1 MPLVV
6 IEIGSFS
13 GSDMTS
19 VSLENCVVDVPIYH
33 GRQRSIKNVFI
44 DALKGSG
51 SKHPAFSSAT
61 FRVLDI
67 PSLELK
73 QGDKVALLGDN
84 GAGKTSL
91 LKLMASIYF
100 PTTGSAKINGKVASF
115 LNINVG
121 LDQEFTGRE
130 NIFLKGAIM
139 GVAKS
144 LVEEKLDEIVSFA
157 ELETVIDQPMRTYST
172 GMQMRLS
179 FAISVAFTFD
189 ILLMDEW
196 ISVGDQRFQKKAHKK
211 LSFLAKSSDL
221 FVIATHSPF
230 VVAEFCNRAI
240 ILSDGKIVKDGLF
253 KDVAEQYFH
262 DNK

>member
-1 MPLVV
+1 MAHVN
-6 IEIGSFS
+6 
-13 GSDMTS
+13 
-19 VSLENCVVDVPIYH
+19 LENCVVDVPIYH
-33 GRQRSIKNVFI
+33 GRQRSIKNVVI
-44 DALKGSG
+44 DAFKGGG
-51 SKHPAFSSAT
+51 SKRPEFSSAT

-73 QGDKVALLGDN
+73 RGDKVALLGDN

-91 LKLMASIYF
+91 LKLIASIYL
-100 PTTGSAKINGKVASF
+100 PTHGSAEISGKVASF

-139 GVAKS
+139 GVAKT
-144 LVEEKLDEIVSFA
+144 LVEEKLNEIISFA

-179 FAISVAFTFD
+179 FSIAVAFTFD

-196 ISVGDQRFQKKAHKK
+196 ISVGDQSFQKKAHEK
-211 LSFLAKSSDL
+211 LSLAAETADL
-221 FVIATHSPF
+221 FVIATHSPS

-240 ILSDGKIVKDGLF
+240 ILSGGKIVKDGLF
-253 KDVAEQYFH
+253 IDVAEKYFH
-262 DNK
+262 DLR